1 MSDEQRLDSPA
12 QDERPEDGIFLQ
24 FAGRERH
31 QAFVRAPRVLMEVP
45 EHGDPEGSPE
55 NLVIE
60 GDNLDV
66 MSALRAQY
74 SEQVSVAIVDPPYGG
89 DRQDVRYRDD
99 STGWLN
105 QMLPTF
111 HLIRELLAETGVMF
125 VHIDDDQLFALG
137 VLLDDIFDERNRV
150 GVITWKSTTDNNP
163 SRVCKESEY
172 ILVYAKNLSATE
184 SSWRGPMARNKQLL
198 LDLALSL
205 RNDVAD
211 PDARR
216 ERWRSFL
223 KENKSSLGSYA
234 ANYKYLTD
242 AGRPFMGDNLS
253 WPGGG
258 GPRYDVLHPVTGK
271 ACSVPGGGW
280 RYKPETMARAIAD
293 DRLLFGPDEARVPLY
308 KRFLDDDLTGKLPD
322 VLVDFPGRAG
332 NAEIRRLFPESPNLF
347 KYPKPTALETYLL
360 SFVADKDALILDPFG
375 GSGTTAHSVMQLN
388 ARDGGDRR
396 FIVIERGN
404 QANQDDYAVELTAE
418 RIRRARTVDGLP
430 GGFTFLRVGDEINDE
445 GWAQMQRDEVARV
458 IRQADPS
465 GKGRGL
471 RRINGR
477 YVVGANSRR
486 QAVCLEWGGEG
497 DGAVTRDVLR
507 GMFEEVVELGLR
519 LPMRVYGVTC
529 DVAETEDFTFC
540 QLPDE
545 VKALLGY
552 ERPEMAA

>member
-1 MSDEQRLDSPA
+1 VSNEQLDETAEDA
-12 QDERPEDGIFLQ
+12 RPEDGIFLQ

-74 SEQVSVAIVDPPYGG
+74 AEQVSVAIVDPPYGG

-111 HLIRELLAETGVMF
+111 HLIHALLAETGVMF
-125 VHIDDDQLFALG
+125 VHIDDDQLFNLG
-137 VLLDDIFDERNRV
+137 VLLDDIFDERNRL
-150 GVITWKSTTDNNP
+150 GVIVWKSATDNNP
-163 SRVCKESEY
+163 TQIAAEHEY
-172 ILVYAKNLSATE
+172 ILCYAKNRDRVP
-184 SSWRGPMARNKQLL
+184 SSWRGQMSAMKERLL
-198 LDLALSL
+198 AEYANLKAAANGDSGKLS
-205 RNDVAD
+205 RG
-211 PDARR
+211 
-216 ERWRSFL
+216 WKSFL
-223 KENKSSLGSYA
+223 RSHKSEIAPGLLMYADADLHAPYQGTSL
-234 ANYKYLTD
+234 AN
-242 AGRPFMGDNLS
+242 PH
-253 WPGGG
+253 PGG
-258 GPRYDVLHPVTGK
+258 YDFDVYHPATGLPAK
-271 ACSVPGGGW
+271 RPLLGW
-280 RYKPETMARAIAD
+280 RCAPETMT
-293 DRLLFGPDEARVPLY
+293 RLLSQERVIFGADEGTVPRY
-308 KRFLDDDLTGKLPD
+308 RRYLDDDVTGKLPSIIEMSSQS
-322 VLVDFPGRAG
+322 AS
-332 NAEIRRLFPESPNLF
+332 EEMKRLFPENPKVF
-347 KYPKPTALETYLL
+347 KYPKPSALEAYLL
-360 SFVADKDALILDPFG
+360 SFVADREALVLDPFG
-375 GSGTTAHSVMQLN
+375 GSGTTAHAVMQLN
-388 ARDGGDRR
+388 ARDQGERR
-396 FIVIERGN
+396 FIIIERGN
-404 QANQDDYAVELTAE
+404 QANNDEYAVELTAE
-418 RIRRARTVDGLP
+418 RIKRARTVDGLP

-486 QAVCLEWGGEG
+486 QAVCLNWGGE
-497 DGAVTRDVLR
+497 DAGAVSREVLR
-507 GMFEEVVELGLR
+507 AMFEDVAELGLR

-529 DVAETEDFTFC
+529 DVAETDDFVFC

-552 ERPEMAA
+552 DRTEIAA

>member
-1 MSDEQRLDSPA
+1 MLDEQAHLPEDDA
-12 QDERPEDGIFLQ
+12 RPEDGIFLQ
-24 FAGRERH
+24 FVGRERH

-55 NLVIE
+55 NLVIQ

-74 SEQVSVAIVDPPYGG
+74 AEQVSVAIVDPPYGG

-111 HLIRELLAETGVMF
+111 HLIHTLLAETGVMF
-125 VHIDDDQLFALG
+125 VHIDDDQLFNLG
-137 VLLDDIFDERNRV
+137 VLLDDIFDERNRL
-150 GVITWKSTTDNNP
+150 GVIVWKSATDNNP
-163 SRVCKESEY
+163 SRIAQEHEY
-172 ILVYAKNLSATE
+172 ILVYAKNLDRCAKP
-184 SSWRGPMARNKQLL
+184 WRGPIVGAKRTM
-198 LDLALSL
+198 LDENDRILAEVVGDELQ
-205 RNDVAD
+205 
-211 PDARR
+211 R
-216 ERWRSFL
+216 ETWRAFL
-223 KENKSSLGSYA
+223 KTNRKSLGSLGGAYVRWDEGGA
-234 ANYKYLTD
+234 
-242 AGRPFMGDNLS
+242 FMGDNLS

-258 GPRYDVLHPVTGK
+258 GPTYDVIHPTTLK
-271 ACSVPGGGW
+271 PCKVPSRGW
-280 RYKPETMARAIAD
+280 IYPTQERMGEALAAGII
-293 DRLLFGPDEARVPLY
+293 LFGQDETTLPTR
-308 KRFLDDDLTGKLPD
+308 KRYLSFTDAGKLPS
-322 VLVDFPGRAG
+322 VLLDFDGRTA
-332 NAEIRRLFPESPNLF
+332 AQEIKRLFPENPRVF

-404 QANQDDYAVELTAE
+404 LTNKDDYAVELTAE

-430 GGFTFLRVGDEINDE
+430 GGFTFLRVGDEVNDE
-445 GWAQMQRDEVARV
+445 GWALMQRDEVARV
-458 IRQADPS
+458 ICQADPS

-507 GMFEEVVELGLR
+507 GMFEEVADLGLR

-529 DVAETEDFTFC
+529 DVAETDDFTFC

-552 ERPEMAA
+552 DRTEIAA

>member
-1 MSDEQRLDSPA
+1 MSDEQLDETA
-12 QDERPEDGIFLQ
+12 EDARPEDGIFLQ

-74 SEQVSVAIVDPPYGG
+74 AEQVSVAIVDPPYGG

-111 HLIRELLAETGVMF
+111 HLIHALLAETGVMF
-125 VHIDDDQLFALG
+125 VHIDDDQLFNLG
-137 VLLDDIFDERNRV
+137 VLLDDIFDERNRL
-150 GVITWKSTTDNNP
+150 GVIVWKSATDNNP
-163 SRVCKESEY
+163 TQIAAEHEY
-172 ILVYAKNLSATE
+172 ILCYAKNRDMVPSPWQGQMSGMKESLLIEYARLKTE
-184 SSWRGPMARNKQLL
+184 AGEDLEAIQRGWTRFIRARKSEMPSG
-198 LDLALSL
+198 LAMYALADDRCAYRGTSL
-205 RNDVAD
+205 
-211 PDARR
+211 
-216 ERWRSFL
+216 
-223 KENKSSLGSYA
+223 
-234 ANYKYLTD
+234 AN
-242 AGRPFMGDNLS
+242 PH
-253 WPGGG
+253 PGGYTYEV
-258 GPRYDVLHPVTGK
+258 RHPVTDLPTK
-271 ACSVPGGGW
+271 RPLLGW
-280 RYKPETMARAIAD
+280 RCSRDTMNQHLANGRI
-293 DRLLFGPDEARVPLY
+293 LFGRDETTVPQY
-308 KRFLDDDLTGKLPD
+308 KRYLDDELTGKLPSIIEFRGQEAAD
-322 VLVDFPGRAG
+322 
-332 NAEIRRLFPESPNLF
+332 EMKRLFPENPKVF

-388 ARDGGDRR
+388 ARDGGERR
-396 FIVIERGN
+396 FIIIERGN
-404 QANQDDYAVELTAE
+404 QANNDEYAVELTAE
-418 RIRRARTVDGLP
+418 RIKRARTVDGLP

-486 QAVCLEWGGEG
+486 QAVCLNWGGE
-497 DGAVTRDVLR
+497 DAGAVSREVLR
-507 GMFEEVVELGLR
+507 AMFEEVAELGLR

-529 DVAETEDFTFC
+529 DVAETDDFVFC

-552 ERPEMAA
+552 DRTECAA